1 MAVCADA
8 ASQQCEGADRDA
20 RGCESSDPPPPLTT
34 DASFGWL
41 RTADAANSTDHHTE
55 EAYQYRTGRIL
66 QCSDVTAEKSL
77 FLKLYPT
84 FHSHTL

>member
-1 MAVCADA
+1 MRGIE
-8 ASQQCEGADRDA
+8 QIET

-34 DASFGWL
+34 EDASFGWL

-55 EAYQYRTGRIL
+55 EAYCTSTMVVPVPYCRIL
-66 QCSDVTAEKSL
+66 QRSDVTTEKSL

-84 FHSHTL
+84 FHSYTL

>member
-1 MAVCADA
+1 MRGKRRRAT
-8 ASQQCEGADRDA
+8 
-20 RGCESSDPPPPLTT
+20 RGCESSDPPPLLTT

-55 EAYQYRTGRIL
+55 EAYSKYQYRTGRIL
-66 QCSDVTAEKSL
+66 QCLDVTVTTEKSL

-84 FHSHTL
+84 FHSYTL

>member
-1 MAVCADA
+1 M
-8 ASQQCEGADRDA
+8 
-20 RGCESSDPPPPLTT
+20 RGGSRCESSDPPRRATDDRLK

-41 RTADAANSTDHHTE
+41 RAADAANSTDHHTE

-66 QCSDVTAEKSL
+66 QCSDVTTEKSL

-84 FHSHTL
+84 FHSYTL

>member
-1 MAVCADA
+1 MQPCI
-8 ASQQCEGADRDA
+8 SQQCEGADRDEGLRVVRSA
-20 RGCESSDPPPPLTT
+20 AALLTT

-41 RTADAANSTDHHTE
+41 RTSDAANSTDHHTE

-66 QCSDVTAEKSL
+66 QCSDVTTEKSL

-84 FHSHTL
+84 FHSYTL